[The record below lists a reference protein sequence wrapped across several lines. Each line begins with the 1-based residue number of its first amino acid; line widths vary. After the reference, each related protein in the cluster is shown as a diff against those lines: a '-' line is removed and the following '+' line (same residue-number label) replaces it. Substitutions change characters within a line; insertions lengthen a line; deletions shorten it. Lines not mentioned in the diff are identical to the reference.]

1 MEISTLDRL
10 GDFSCGLFFMF
21 QIMGTLL
28 LYLKGR
34 THRLQRSVFWLML
47 CLLVISTFEF
57 YVFFIDNFLGSQMRP
72 VTNMLQLM
80 AVPLC
85 LMVIYTVTHERS
97 IPWPWGLANSLPY
110 VLALLAYLLSD
121 SQTFYYGLM
130 FFAAIHTVG
139 ILIYGFIAIRQY
151 NKTLLANISADDHYS
166 VNWLRYILI
175 LYIGLAVVWTIATL
189 QGSRMAIIIYNL
201 LCVIF
206 FSMLCYFVYRQE
218 NMLEA
223 LSASADGDDT
233 DNLSDFASDSLEN
246 STEDDYGQTTYPFA
260 DRFDTVFSE
269 GKIYLNATLTLND
282 LARELGTNRTYLSNY
297 INQELHTT
305 FYEYVNQW
313 RVRRAKELLQ
323 GTNMLLEEVALQS
336 GFNSM
341 SSFRRY
347 FSAQTGMSPIEYRKR
362 NGVRTDVQKS
372 DKSD

>member
-1 MEISTLDRL
+1 
-10 GDFSCGLFFMF
+10 MF

-57 YVFFIDNFLGSQMRP
+57 YVFFIDNFLGNQMRP

-97 IPWPWGLANSLPY
+97 MPWPWGLANSLPY

-151 NKTLLANISADDHYS
+151 NKTLLANISADNRYS

-218 NMLEA
+218 NMLET

-297 INQELHTT
+297 LNQELHTT

-323 GTNMLLEEVALQS
+323 GTNMHLEEVALQS

-362 NGVRTDVQKS
+362 NGGTD
-372 DKSD
+372 

>member
-1 MEISTLDRL
+1 M
-10 GDFSCGLFFMF
+10 
-21 QIMGTLL
+21 
-28 LYLKGR
+28 
-34 THRLQRSVFWLML
+34 
-47 CLLVISTFEF
+47 
-57 YVFFIDNFLGSQMRP
+57 
-72 VTNMLQLM
+72 
-80 AVPLC
+80 
-85 LMVIYTVTHERS
+85 
-97 IPWPWGLANSLPY
+97 PY

-151 NKTLLANISADDHYS
+151 NKTLLANISADDRYS

-218 NMLEA
+218 NMLET

-297 INQELHTT
+297 LNQELHTT

-323 GTNMLLEEVALQS
+323 GTNMHLEEVALQS

-362 NGVRTDVQKS
+362 NGGTD
-372 DKSD
+372 

>member
-1 MEISTLDRL
+1 MEIATIHRL
-10 GDFSCGLFFMF
+10 RDFSCGIFFMF
-21 QIMGTLL
+21 QLMCTLL

-47 CLLVISTFEF
+47 CLLAISAFEF
-57 YVFFIDNFLGSQMRP
+57 YVFFIDDFLGNQMRP

-97 IPWPWGLANSLPY
+97 MPWPWGLANSLPY
-110 VLALLAYLLSD
+110 VFALLAYLPTD
-121 SQTFYYGLM
+121 SQTVYYGLM
-130 FFAAIHTVG
+130 LFAAIHTVG
-139 ILIYGFIAIRQY
+139 ILVYGFIAIRQY
-151 NKTLLANISADDHYS
+151 NKTLLANFSADDRYS
-166 VNWLRYILI
+166 VNWLRYILV
-175 LYIGLAVVWTIATL
+175 LCIGLAVVWTIATL
-189 QGSRMAIIIYNL
+189 QGAWPAIIIYNL
-201 LCVIF
+201 LCVII

-218 NMLEA
+218 NMLEV

-246 STEDDYGQTTYPFA
+246 ATEDDSCQTAYPFA
-260 DRFDTVFSE
+260 DRFDTVFSK

-297 INQELHTT
+297 LNQELHTT

-313 RVRRAKELLQ
+313 RVRRAKELLRE
-323 GTNMLLEEVALQS
+323 TDLLLEEVALLS

-347 FSAQTGMSPIEYRKR
+347 FSAHTGMSPLEYRKR
-362 NGVRTDVQKS
+362 NRGTD
-372 DKSD
+372 